1 MPVWSQLGLQERIRP
16 NIIVL
21 RNFHDYRLG
30 IICAI
35 LFFVGGISYS
45 VVRNAIISFFNP
57 PILTELIWTVL
68 PIIVLLGLALPS
80 LRLLYDIED
89 NDPFTTLK
97 VLGHQWYWNYS
108 YPHIEF
114 DSYIMKNNNT
124 NRLLDV
130 DHRVVIPFLK
140 EVRVIIS
147 AADVLH
153 CWTVPSFGI
162 KVDAIPGRLNQCNF
176 KILRSGV
183 SFGQC
188 SEICGANHSFI
199 PISVEVVRPDK
210 YTDWLSLCEGKKYSC
225 KLYIG
230 TYFPL
235 RVLEHELQIY
245 KSLINL
251 DL

>member
-1 MPVWSQLGLQERIRP
+1 M
-16 NIIVL
+16 VL

-30 IICAI
+30 VITAI

-45 VVRNAIISFFNP
+45 VIRNKIISFLNP
-57 PILTELIWTVL
+57 PMLTELIWTVL
-68 PIIVLLGLALPS
+68 PMVVLLRLALPS

-97 VLGHQWYWNYS
+97 VLGHQWYWNYT
-108 YPHIEF
+108 YPAIRF
-114 DSYIMKNNNT
+114 DSYIATNDV

-130 DHRVVIPFLK
+130 DHRVVLPFLK

-153 CWTVPSFGI
+153 CWTVPAFGM

-176 KILRSGV
+176 KVLRRGV

-199 PISVEVVRPDK
+199 PICVEVIRPEK
-210 YTDWLSLCEGKKYSC
+210 YREWSIDGFNY
-225 KLYIG
+225 
-230 TYFPL
+230 
-235 RVLEHELQIY
+235 
-245 KSLINL
+245 
-251 DL
+251 